1 MLGMI
6 DAGLRDSTLSVQ
18 IAAAWALANLADVI
32 TQRPMPDAVQCSSIA
47 DGEKSSYQPQDTSA
61 SLA

>member
-32 TQRPMPDAVQCSSIA
+32 TQRPAPDAVQCSSIA
-47 DGEKSSYQPQDTSA
+47 DGEKSYHQSQDT
-61 SLA
+61 